1 MMSCTYLSTRVSRL
15 PSVSNTSLSM
25 FADVGN
31 LKVEDAESLDE
42 TKLMLGSGIMVF
54 WVCAWLLLP
63 YVSSSGE
70 SLHKQLPI
78 PTSLLY

>member
-1 MMSCTYLSTRVSRL
+1 MYYEMSFTYLSTRVSRL

-42 TKLMLGSGIMVF
+42 TKLMFGSGNIVF
-54 WVCAWLLLP
+54 
-63 YVSSSGE
+63 
-70 SLHKQLPI
+70 
-78 PTSLLY
+78 